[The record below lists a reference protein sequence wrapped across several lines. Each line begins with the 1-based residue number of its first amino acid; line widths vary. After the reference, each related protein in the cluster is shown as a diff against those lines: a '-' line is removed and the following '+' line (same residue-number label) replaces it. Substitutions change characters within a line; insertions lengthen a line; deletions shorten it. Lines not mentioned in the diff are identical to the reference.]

1 MQAPILQMRR
11 LKAGG
16 CQRSQCGSKAAW
28 GEEDRWPLLQER
40 GAVLFL
46 AHSGTSI
53 LPAST
58 LEAGMAI
65 GALHFLSRKV
75 IATLCYEKESALFP

>member
-1 MQAPILQMRR
+1 MEVEEILQAPILQQRR

-28 GEEDRWPLLQER
+28 GEQDRWPPAQER

-46 AHSGTSI
+46 ARSGTSI
-53 LPAST
+53 LPTST
-58 LEAGMAI
+58 PEAEMAV
-65 GALHFLSRKV
+65 GALHFLSRNV
-75 IATLCYEKESALFP
+75 M